1 MNKRIAAGAVSV
13 KIARFALNIR
23 PPDRRQFLRLLAGA
37 GVASALPPWLGATE
51 TASQDQVTI
60 SVLHTTDLHGHILPM
75 VDYDGRPDLGGLA
88 RCVTQIRRWRAENPN
103 SILIDIG
110 DVYQGTEFALSDR
123 GRMMIDFFNLLR
135 YDAWIVGNHEF
146 DWGIEPF
153 LRAVERSEMP
163 VLAANTLLE
172 GTAAGDFPDARHPFA
187 KIQPFILKEVAGI
200 RLAIVGLTTP
210 GMPFWFLP
218 RFIEGIEFQ
227 NPVEPARRAIRQAR
241 AAGASAVILAGH
253 MGLKERTGGDDFA
266 NRVLSLTSEFP
277 EAAVFIAGHTHQD
290 ISSRLTN
297 GVVLTQADHF
307 GIHVGRV
314 DLLFDRS
321 SRKLIRQEAR
331 TEIMDSRFP
340 LDPVVLSR
348 SQPQLD
354 RAAAVLARPIGELAA
369 TLSVNSHA
377 GEPSEVA
384 LLFAVAIREALA
396 ERALTIDGVFH
407 GLFEE
412 EHAFRKGPKS
422 IADIWQI
429 LPFESFLVTGEF
441 TPTDLKVIMEE
452 VWQSR
457 EARNLIGFKMIVEGR
472 GKERRLTSLRLADGR
487 LLDPAR
493 RYRIA
498 LNTFD
503 ARSAG
508 HRFMK
513 LRAILERPNTRC
525 TFHPVQTREALIDYF
540 LRHKVVHRLS
550 RADLSEAIA
559 WNLSA

>member
-1 MNKRIAAGAVSV
+1 MV
-13 KIARFALNIR
+13 
-23 PPDRRQFLRLLAGA
+23 
-37 GVASALPPWLGATE
+37 SALPAWVRAAEIAP
-51 TASQDQVTI
+51 QDLVTI
-60 SVLHTTDLHGHILPM
+60 SILHTTDLHGHILPT

-88 RCVTQIRRWRAENPN
+88 RCVTQIRRWRTENPN

-123 GRMMIDFFNLLR
+123 GRMMIDLFNLLR
-135 YDAWIVGNHEF
+135 YDAWTIGNHEF

-172 GTAAGDFPDARHPFA
+172 GKPAGVFADARHPFA

-210 GMPFWFLP
+210 GMPFWFMP

-227 NPVEPARRAIRQAR
+227 HPVEPVRRAIRQAR
-241 AAGASAVILAGH
+241 AAGADAVILSGH
-253 MGLKERTGGDDFA
+253 MGLKEWPGGDDFA
-266 NRVLSLTSEFP
+266 NHVMSLTSEFP
-277 EAAVFIAGHTHQD
+277 DAAVFIAGHTHQN

-321 SRKLIRQEAR
+321 SKKIIRQEAR
-331 TEIMDSRFP
+331 TEMMDRRFS

-348 SQPQLD
+348 TQPQLD
-354 RAAAVLARPIGELAA
+354 RAAAVLAAPIGELAD
-369 TLSVNSHA
+369 TLSVTSPA
-377 GEPSEVA
+377 VGEPSEVA
-384 LLFAVAIREALA
+384 ALIAAAIKEALA
-396 ERALTIDGVFH
+396 GRGLTIDGVFH
-407 GLFEE
+407 GLFEDRL
-412 EHAFRKGPKS
+412 AFRKGPKT
-422 IADIWQI
+422 IGDIWRI
-429 LPFESFLVTGEF
+429 LPFENFLVTGEF
-441 TPTDLKVIMEE
+441 TPIELKVMMQE
-452 VWQSR
+452 VWQSSETR
-457 EARNLIGFKMIVEGR
+457 SLSGFKMIVEEQE
-472 GKERRLTSLRLADGR
+472 KNRRLTSLRLADGR
-487 LLDPAR
+487 PVDPAK

-508 HRFMK
+508 HRLMK
-513 LRAILERPNTRC
+513 LRAILERPEARC
-525 TFHPVQTREALIDYF
+525 TFHPVQTRETLIDF
-540 LRHKVVHRLS
+540 FRRHKIVHRLPRITS
-550 RADLSEAIA
+550 LKVAA
-559 WNLSA
+559 